1 MNLYLMRHAIA
12 AEPDEHTED
21 SQRPLTEKGHKKLS
35 KIARNLEKLE
45 LKFDVILTSPYLRAR
60 QTANVVADALDI
72 KHKHVV
78 KSENLTPL
86 GFADKLVEEIK
97 LLDEISTRKPVENLL
112 LVGHEPFLSQL
123 VGMLVAGDASLSID
137 MKKAGLCKLSIEQ
150 LTYGRCATLE
160 WLLTS
165 AQLTAI

>member
-12 AEPDEHTED
+12 AEPEENTED
-21 SQRPLTEKGHKKLS
+21 SQRPLTETGRKRLG

-45 LKFDVILTSPYLRAR
+45 LEFDIIITSPYLRAR
-60 QTANVVADALDI
+60 QTADVVAHVLDI
-72 KHKHVV
+72 KQKRVFE
-78 KSENLTPL
+78 SENLTPL
-86 GFADKLVEEIK
+86 GYADKLVEEINAR
-97 LLDEISTRKPVENLL
+97 EPVENLL

-123 VGMLVAGDASLSID
+123 IGMLLAGDASLSID

-150 LTYGRCATLE
+150 LSYGRCAMLE
-160 WLLTS
+160 WLLTP